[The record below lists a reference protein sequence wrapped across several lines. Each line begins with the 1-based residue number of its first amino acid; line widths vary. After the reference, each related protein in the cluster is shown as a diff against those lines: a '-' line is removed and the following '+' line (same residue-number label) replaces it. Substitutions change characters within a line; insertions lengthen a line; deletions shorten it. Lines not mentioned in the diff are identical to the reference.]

1 MEFVNVDAYLNEIK
15 AYMPH
20 YVFYRR
26 GYGAPVLVGYGDYC
40 ESEKN
45 SKLTDCYCTACNTRY
60 EDGVNKPSAYK
71 HKDIGKCANCGA
83 IVERRAMGR
92 GRSTLREV
100 QNFAV
105 FEGAGDLVRIKCIK
119 AELTFQG
126 DDLEPTYNWWEV
138 ARYQLEPHKAIQY
151 HAYWNIAEHKWEW
164 EPRKSKP
171 TEPYFS
177 SSWGYYTDNS
187 YTLVNCEAISNSFL
201 KYIDSEWTDREH
213 LPPFYIQWLCQYAEH
228 PQIEYF
234 VKGGL
239 YNLAENIVRKNI
251 GRGVRFNWKS
261 NDLKK
266 ILRVSKPELEYLQ
279 ESDGNIYADYV
290 RFRNRVFSSKNP
302 TETISYHRNFHNAV
316 ELIQSVK
323 LITGLL
329 PKKIMD
335 YALRKQNK
343 QGVYYFMTLWKDY
356 LDNCNTLEYDMHNEA
371 IIMPKDLWREHDKVM
386 KLVKVRAD
394 ELLDKKMKELTEIR
408 AQMEVTDM
416 ELGLFIRQPYTAKEI
431 IAEGKTLDH
440 CVGGYAERHAKGAT
454 TIMFLRR
461 LSDPMKPFY
470 TVEVDNNYTI
480 KQCYGYKNNRHEP
493 KTEDIYLFEERYQDY
508 LDVVKEQ
515 RRKEEQKA
523 QRKKKQKQ
531 KVNAAA

>member
-1 MEFVNVDAYLNEIK
+1 MEFVNVDAYLDEIK
-15 AYMPH
+15 GYMPH

-71 HKDIGKCANCGA
+71 HKDIGKCANCGTV
-83 IVERRAMGR
+83 VERRAMGR

-100 QNFAV
+100 KNFAV
-105 FEGAGDLVRIKCIK
+105 FQGAGELVRISCVKV
-119 AELTFQG
+119 ELTFQG

-138 ARYQLEPHKAIQY
+138 TRYQLEPYEAIQY
-151 HAYWNIAEHKWEW
+151 KRVWDSFENSLVWDPKSSKPS
-164 EPRKSKP
+164 EPRYSD
-171 TEPYFS
+171 
-177 SSWGYYTDNS
+177 SWGYYYVDNS
-187 YTLVNCEAISNSFL
+187 YTLVNTDAISNSFL
-201 KYIDSEWTDREH
+201 KYIDNEWTDREY
-213 LPPFYIQWLCQYAEH
+213 LPSLYITWLCTYAEH

-234 VKGGL
+234 VKAGL
-239 YNLAENIVRKNI
+239 YKLAENIVEHKT
-251 GRGVRFNWKS
+251 GRTYFNWKS

-266 ILRVSKPELEYLQ
+266 VLRITKPELEFLQ
-279 ESDGNIYADYV
+279 ESDGHSYCQYI
-290 RFRNRVFSSKNP
+290 RFRRDICKGMCA
-302 TETISYHRNFHNAV
+302 TEAVRYFREFHNTEECMRA
-316 ELIQSVK
+316 IQ
-323 LITGLL
+323 LLTGLKF
-329 PKKIMD
+329 KKMMD
-335 YALRKQNK
+335 YALRKQNR
-343 QGVYYFMTLWKDY
+343 QGTYFFMTYWKDY
-356 LDNCNTLEYDMHNEA
+356 LDNCNTLEYDMHNETV
-371 IIMPKDLWREHDKVM
+371 IMPKDLWREHDKVM

-394 ELLDKKMKELTEIR
+394 ELLDKKMKELSEMR

-431 IAEGKTLDH
+431 IAEGKALDH

-493 KTEDIYLFEERYQDY
+493 KTEDICLFEERYQEY

-515 RRKEEQKA
+515 RRKDEQRAK
-523 QRKKKQKQ
+523 RKKKQQQ

>member
-1 MEFVNVDAYLNEIK
+1 MEFVNVDAYLDEIK
-15 AYMPH
+15 GYMPH

-26 GYGAPVLVGYGDYC
+26 GYGVPLLVGYGDYC

-83 IVERRAMGR
+83 IVQRRAMGR
-92 GRSTLREV
+92 GRSNLRETM
-100 QNFAV
+100 NFAV

-119 AELTFQG
+119 AELTFLG
-126 DDLEPTYNWWEV
+126 DDLEPSYNWWEV
-138 ARYQLEPHKAIQY
+138 ARYQLEPHRAIQY
-151 HAYWNIAEHKWEW
+151 KPVWDISEHKWQW
-164 EPRKSKP
+164 QPRISKP

-177 SSWGYYTDNS
+177 SSWGYYKDNS
-187 YTLVNCEAISNSFL
+187 YTLVNCDAISNSFL
-201 KYIDSEWTDREH
+201 KYIDNEWTDREH
-213 LPPFYIQWLCQYAEH
+213 LPPFYIQWLCTYAQH

-234 VKGGL
+234 VKAGL
-239 YNLAENIVRKNI
+239 YKLAENIVEHKT
-251 GRGVRFNWKS
+251 GRTYFNWKS

-266 ILRVSKPELEYLQ
+266 VLRLTKPELEFLQ
-279 ESDGNIYADYV
+279 ESDGNAYCHYIHFRRDICKGMCATEIV
-290 RFRNRVFSSKNP
+290 RYFREFYN
-302 TETISYHRNFHNAV
+302 TE
-316 ELIQSVK
+316 ECLKSVQH
-323 LITGLL
+323 ITGLKF
-329 PKKIMD
+329 KKIMD
-335 YALRKQNK
+335 YALRKQNR
-343 QGVYYFMTLWKDY
+343 QGTYFFMTYWKDY
-356 LDNCNTLEYDMHNEA
+356 LDNCNTLEYDMYNEA

-394 ELLDKKMKELTEIR
+394 ELLDKKMKELSEIR
-408 AQMEVTDM
+408 AQMEATDM
-416 ELGLFIRQPYTAKEI
+416 ELGLFIRQPYTTKEI
-431 IAEGKTLDH
+431 IAEGKALDH

-461 LSDPMKPFY
+461 ISEPATSYY
-470 TVEVDNNYTI
+470 TMEIDNNYKI

-508 LDVVKEQ
+508 LDAVKEQ
-515 RRKEEQKA
+515 RRKDEQRVK
-523 QRKKKQKQ
+523 RKKKQQQ